1 MPIKQIIVKL
11 IILLIINYTYQS
23 INDTNILLTML
34 YQKTKYKK
42 KKKKS
47 KVLKFLKVQ
56 KPKKYKFKN

>member
-1 MPIKQIIVKL
+1 MPIKQMIVKL

-42 KKKKS
+42 VQSVFEIFKS
-47 KVLKFLKVQ
+47 SKA
-56 KPKKYKFKN
+56 KKYKFKN